1 MMHLATAPVP
11 AVDLWMGLGGGFVTQ
26 LSYRCGAIVNEG
38 ANAEPTAH
46 PSGRQATVDNAS
58 DRDRI
63 PIVEVVVTETMD
75 VNSASR
81 LTATLGEALRIRPDQ
96 LIIDLEACPSID
108 AAGIAV
114 LLDTHRRVRRD
125 GGYLTLRAPSDR
137 LRRNL
142 RLARTDHVLHIIPGC
157 R

>member
-1 MMHLATAPVP
+1 MDKAP
-11 AVDLWMGLGGGFVTQ
+11 
-26 LSYRCGAIVNEG
+26 E
-38 ANAEPTAH
+38 
-46 PSGRQATVDNAS
+46 
-58 DRDRI
+58 RDRI
-63 PIVEVVVTETMD
+63 PVVEVVVTETMD
-75 VNSASR
+75 VNSAPR
-81 LTATLGEALRIRPDQ
+81 LTATLVEALQIRPDQ
-96 LIIDLEACPSID
+96 LIIDLGACPSID

-114 LLDTHRRVRRD
+114 LLDAHRRVRRD

>member
-1 MMHLATAPVP
+1 
-11 AVDLWMGLGGGFVTQ
+11 
-26 LSYRCGAIVNEG
+26 
-38 ANAEPTAH
+38 
-46 PSGRQATVDNAS
+46 VDNAPE
-58 DRDRI
+58 RDRI
-63 PIVEVVVTETMD
+63 PVVEVVVTETVD
-75 VNSASR
+75 VNSAPR

-114 LLDTHRRVRRD
+114 LLDAHRKVRRD

-157 R
+157 P